1 MSSSFPGTPS
11 VSRGLKIM
19 ARLLSKI
26 KGYENATPV
35 GSRSFEGFRSRDDM
49 KGGGSF
55 DSNCVLAY

>member
-26 KGYENATPV
+26 KGYENAMPV

-49 KGGGSF
+49 KGGGVF
-55 DSNCVLAY
+55 